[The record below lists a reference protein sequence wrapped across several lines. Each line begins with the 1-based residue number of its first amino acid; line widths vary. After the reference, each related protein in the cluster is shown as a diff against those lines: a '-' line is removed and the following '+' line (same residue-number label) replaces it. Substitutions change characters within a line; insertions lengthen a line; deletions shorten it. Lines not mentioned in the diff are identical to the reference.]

1 MKPWPVELQRMFP
14 RNDGMRPDRP
24 WWPDSSKHSGHVRRD
39 GAVIYLY
46 DAARECEVSFTQ
58 VPAMQDACDKEQP
71 IPHPGFRVGQI
82 WAKVVESPSAAAGF
96 VEVFTLTAY
105 VHQPA
110 EVDEET
116 SLTRKASD
124 HFLVSSSGVLFWPEG
139 LRGGSPAYTE
149 AEALRFRLT
158 KAFLV
163 HDPVCPWL
171 APWSP
176 PE

>member
-1 MKPWPVELQRMFP
+1 MKPWPIELQKIFP

-39 GAVIYLY
+39 GTVIYLY
-46 DAARECEVSFTQ
+46 DAVRECEVSFTQ

-82 WAKVVESPSAAAGF
+82 WASSDGYVVTIVGAHRY
-96 VEVFTLTAY
+96 TARGDIAY
-105 VHQPA
+105 QLSWADPNEA
-110 EVDEET
+110 FLNEEHIARD
-116 SLTRKASD
+116 LND
-124 HFLVSSSGVLFWPEG
+124 
-139 LRGGSPAYTE
+139 Y
-149 AEALRFRLT
+149 
-158 KAFLV
+158 FLV

-176 PE
+176 PERLKPWGGARWEPVNGPPPLLPP

>member
-1 MKPWPVELQRMFP
+1 MKPWPIELQKMFP
-14 RNDGMRPDRP
+14 RNDKMRPDRP
-24 WWPDSSKHSGHVRRD
+24 WWPDSSKHSGHIRRD
-39 GAVIYLY
+39 GTVIYLY

-82 WAKVVESPSAAAGF
+82 WALVEEAPSLDAGF
-96 VEVFTLTAY
+96 VDVFTLGAY
-105 VHQPA
+105 MHQTCQ
-110 EVDEET
+110 VDDEAGRTYEE
-116 SLTRKASD
+116 SDKFLMAGASIK
-124 HFLVSSSGVLFWPEG
+124 FWPEG
-139 LRGGSPAYTE
+139 LRGGSPVFTDAQLLYKK
-149 AEALRFRLT
+149 LM